1 MQSDFE
7 QVMRQFAASQS
18 LDLPSASRLTVQ
30 EFREGIQW
38 LVTQDQSDLAL
49 VLADAGL
56 SYYPQSEDILAIAGL
71 LAMTQEN
78 WPLAVELLQDL
89 CQVQQDEVRPTTYQM
104 LARAMCCNLDPAEA
118 QRVLS
123 QGLLAWPND
132 ATLLAEQHAIV
143 PTENA
148 FAAANRL
155 N

>member
-7 QVMRQFAASQS
+7 QVMQQFAASQS
-18 LDLPSASRLTVQ
+18 LDLPTASRLTVQ
-30 EFREGIQW
+30 EFREGIQS
-38 LVTQDQSDLAL
+38 LVTQDQTNLAL

-56 SYYPQSEDILAIAGL
+56 SFYPESEDILAIAGL

-89 CQVQQDEVRPTTYQM
+89 CQVQQDEVRPMTYQM

-118 QRVLS
+118 QRVLA
-123 QGLLAWPND
+123 QGLLVWPND
-132 ATLLAEQHAIV
+132 AILLAEQQAIV
-143 PTENA
+143 PPEHA
-148 FAAANRL
+148 FAAASRL